1 MAGAV
6 ISSTRLPPAAPPPPR
21 IPMPQRTRG
30 AVPWNARAGGGG
42 TGLRLQPAPAGVAD
56 PGFRAG
62 LGRWPGRPRTG
73 LPLDAPQPRI
83 GVGTACRRPRQ
94 GGGFEWVTEL
104 FSSTCTVPE
113 LCFEGCTGRAG
124 GRPRTRKARRPAPSG
139 PLDGSEPRGGPPARI
154 GPAGGARPDG
164 GWGAQSS
171 SFGGTRRHPAPPRGT
186 GSPTRQHPAEPRGPA
201 PVARSPGGTLRH
213 PAGRFRSR
221 PKQRPR
227 GTRRHPAAP
236 RGTPRHLMA
245 PGAATLLDLAAPPGP
260 TLTI

>member
-1 MAGAV
+1 
-6 ISSTRLPPAAPPPPR
+6 
-21 IPMPQRTRG
+21 MPQRTRG
-30 AVPWNARAGGGG
+30 AVPWNARAGGG
-42 TGLRLQPAPAGVAD
+42 TGLRLQRAPAGVAD

-94 GGGFEWVTEL
+94 GGGSEDIAGL
-104 FSSTCTVPE
+104 FSATCTVPD
-113 LCFEGCTGRAG
+113 LCFEGCAGRAG

-139 PLDGSEPRGGPPARI
+139 PLDGSEPRGGAPARI

-171 SFGGTRRHPAPPRGT
+171 SLGGTRRHPAPPRGT

-201 PVARSPGGTLRH
+201 PAARSPGGTLRH

>member
-1 MAGAV
+1 
-6 ISSTRLPPAAPPPPR
+6 
-21 IPMPQRTRG
+21 MPQRTRG

-186 GSPTRQHPAEPRGPA
+186 GSPTRQHPAEPRGPRLRGHPAA
-201 PVARSPGGTLRH
+201 PCVTRRGASGPDPNKGPAAPGGT
-213 PAGRFRSR
+213 P
-221 PKQRPR
+221 
-227 GTRRHPAAP
+227 RHPAAP
-236 RGTPRHLMA
+236 DGTWRGDSLG
-245 PGAATLLDLAAPPGP
+245 PGGDLPAPPGP

>member
-6 ISSTRLPPAAPPPPR
+6 ISPTRLPPAAPLPPR

-42 TGLRLQPAPAGVAD
+42 TGLRLQRAPAGVAD

-94 GGGFEWVTEL
+94 GGGSEDIAGL
-104 FSSTCTVPE
+104 FSATCTVPD
-113 LCFEGCTGRAG
+113 LCFEGCAGRAG

-139 PLDGSEPRGGPPARI
+139 PLDGSEPRGGPPARFTDL
-154 GPAGGARPDG
+154 GRRDPLG
-164 GWGAQSS
+164 QHHQC
-171 SFGGTRRHPAPPRGT
+171 TRRHSDSDRPHRPHQGQVQRHQSNG
-186 GSPTRQHPAEPRGPA
+186 RL
-201 PVARSPGGTLRH
+201 RSL
-213 PAGRFRSR
+213 
-221 PKQRPR
+221 
-227 GTRRHPAAP
+227 
-236 RGTPRHLMA
+236 
-245 PGAATLLDLAAPPGP
+245 
-260 TLTI
+260 